1 MLVYL
6 VSLPLDLM
14 MILLQFGNCVQSKK
28 RLKIPKKLRH
38 MRPNQKL
45 LHKKDHHIE
54 ALLTRLHLFKHQSSK
69 KLPLKKKK
77 FQKKLLKK
85 VLLKSK
91 MKTKTLI
98 QMVKPKCFNLIW
110 MFRSMMKIKIL
121 IQAQMKMKFVN
132 GPKKTYNS
140 LIMLMNLNQMEKL
153 KCFNHTC
160 KRIFKLK
167 ILPTKTLIPDQ
178 MKMKFGQQQT
188 YKSLMIK
195 NLNPNQ
201 MLNPTLIL
209 NQMIAPKRLKMFNLT
224 LPQSQPTLEDGPDG
238 TGTQDTSQTDSLKTL
253 TISSSD
259 L

>member
-1 MLVYL
+1 
-6 VSLPLDLM
+6 
-14 MILLQFGNCVQSKK
+14 
-28 RLKIPKKLRH
+28 

-54 ALLTRLHLFKHQSSK
+54 ALLTRLHLFKHLSSK

-91 MKTKTLI
+91 MKMKTLI

-160 KRIFKLK
+160 KRMFKLK
-167 ILPTKTLIPDQ
+167 IPPTKTLIPDQ

-195 NLNPNQ
+195 NPNQ

-209 NQMIAPKRLKMFNLT
+209 NQMIAPKRLKIFNLM
-224 LPQSQPTLEDGPDG
+224 LP
-238 TGTQDTSQTDSLKTL
+238 TSQTDSHKTL

>member
-1 MLVYL
+1 
-6 VSLPLDLM
+6 
-14 MILLQFGNCVQSKK
+14 
-28 RLKIPKKLRH
+28 

-54 ALLTRLHLFKHQSSK
+54 ALLTRLHLFKHLSSK

-91 MKTKTLI
+91 MKMKTLI

-160 KRIFKLK
+160 KRMFKLK
-167 ILPTKTLIPDQ
+167 IPPTKTLIPDQ

-188 YKSLMIK
+188 YKSPMIK
-195 NLNPNQ
+195 NPNQ

-209 NQMIAPKRLKMFNLT
+209 NQMIAPKRLKIFNLM
-224 LPQSQPTLEDGPDG
+224 LP
-238 TGTQDTSQTDSLKTL
+238 TSQTDSHKTL

>member
-1 MLVYL
+1 
-6 VSLPLDLM
+6 
-14 MILLQFGNCVQSKK
+14 
-28 RLKIPKKLRH
+28 

-54 ALLTRLHLFKHQSSK
+54 ALLTRLHLFKHLSSK

-91 MKTKTLI
+91 MKMKTLI
-98 QMVKPKCFNLIW
+98 QTVKPKCFNLIW

-121 IQAQMKMKFVN
+121 ILAQMKMKFVN

-160 KRIFKLK
+160 KRMFKLK
-167 ILPTKTLIPDQ
+167 IPPTKTLIPDQ

-195 NLNPNQ
+195 NPNQ

-209 NQMIAPKRLKMFNLT
+209 NQMIAPKRLKIFNLM
-224 LPQSQPTLEDGPDG
+224 LP
-238 TGTQDTSQTDSLKTL
+238 TSQTDSLKTL